1 MSAPP
6 HGIQIARWLRSTPR
20 AFLLLWNQEYR
31 DARLIL
37 EQDGDLRYLVI
48 PASFQRLAARAAVSM
63 GLLTSVSLLTLTA
76 TSLYLRA
83 GKAQLEDSHRAIY
96 AALLDGT
103 SDISSPEARDLN
115 ASDMLLLARTIRE
128 RDQEIRQIVGAATGN
143 LSQENLELD
152 KHLKASGLTES
163 AIKVIQSNAAMGG
176 FSRDR
181 DLDQHPDPLL
191 RGAFVEESA
200 KNRELKD
207 ILLALPSRMPV
218 NDYYTTSHFGIRKHP
233 ISGRPRFHA
242 GIDLVPRSDD
252 SVFPVKPGTVILA
265 RFYNDY
271 GNTVIVRHE
280 RGIETLYAHLARID
294 VREGLEV
301 DAQTVLGTVGNTGAS
316 TGKHLHF
323 EVSVGGYPV
332 DPLKVINTAQNVQQ
346 AQR

>member
-1 MSAPP
+1 MQL
-6 HGIQIARWLRSTPR
+6 HGLHFARWLLSSP
-20 AFLLLWNQEYR
+20 ALLLRLWGWEFK

-37 EQDGDLRYLVI
+37 EQDGDLRYLVVTGGV
-48 PASFQRLAARAAVSM
+48 QRVVTRAVISLGVVIMCSVVALA
-63 GLLTSVSLLTLTA
+63 A

-83 GKAQLEDSHRAIY
+83 GINELENSHRAIY
-96 AALLDGT
+96 LALLDGT
-103 SDISSPEARDLN
+103 SDISSPESRDL
-115 ASDMLLLARTIRE
+115 SSREMLMLARTIRE
-128 RDQEIRQIVGAATGN
+128 RDQEIRQIVGSVTGS
-143 LSQENLELD
+143 LSSENRVLEE
-152 KHLKASGLTES
+152 HLKDSGLTES
-163 AIKVIQSNAAMGG
+163 AIKVIQSSAAIGG

-181 DLDQHPDPLL
+181 DLDEHPDPLL

-200 KNRELKD
+200 KNRELKE

-218 NDYYTTSHFGIRKHP
+218 NDFYATSHFGIRNHP

-242 GIDLVPRSDD
+242 GIDLVTRSDD
-252 SVFPVKPGTVILA
+252 SVFPVKSGTVILA
-265 RFYNDY
+265 RPHNDY

-294 VREGLEV
+294 VREAQEV
-301 DAQTVLGTVGNTGAS
+301 DAQTVLGLVGNTGAS

-346 AQR
+346 AQK